1 EMTIDGRLL
10 EDGPAQVE
18 LANDSQRAQVEVLVD
33 QLFDHAHRN
42 LLRPEAVD
50 QHRYRLADADGVS
63 DLDLALAGQPGGHD
77 VLGHVAGR
85 VGSGS
90 VDLRWVL
97 AGEAASTVPG
107 VAPVAVDYDLP
118 PGDAA
123 VGPGSAQDEAAGWVD
138 VDDRLAVDL
147 LGGDYHDEG
156 RFPEV
161 MAVAFQ
167 LD

>member
-1 EMTIDGRLL
+1 
-10 EDGPAQVE
+10 
-18 LANDSQRAQVEVLVD
+18 SQRAQVEMLVD

-50 QHRYRLADADGVS
+50 QHRHRLADADGVG

-97 AGEAASTVPG
+97 AGEAASTVPR
-107 VAPVAVDYDLP
+107 
-118 PGDAA
+118 
-123 VGPGSAQDEAAGWVD
+123 VGP
-138 VDDRLAVDL
+138 LAVDCDL
-147 LGGDYHDEG
+147 APCDAGVG
-156 RFPEV
+156 PV
-161 MAVAFQ
+161 PAQ
-167 LD
+167 